1 MNTNILNAAQR
12 ASDRRAEME
21 VAIRAWYQGLPLT
34 TEQKDLIHEAGVVSL
49 AHDMRLP
56 DE

>member
-21 VAIRAWYQGLPLT
+21 VAIRAWHQGLPLT